1 MNKKEKYVFYLE
13 TFILTLSFIAV
24 ILVLSQMFG
33 RSINVSLEAKRLND
47 AVILS
52 GNTAE
57 VFKSCKD
64 KDDLDA
70 FLKEEFNLETEGEDR
85 VIYFNDDL
93 KADKNGDYKIVLKI
107 VKDDELKEAL
117 IKAYY
122 KGEEI
127 YDLEVASYKET
138 IND

>member
-70 FLKEEFNLETEGEDR
+70 FLKEEFNLEKDGEER
-85 VIYFNDDL
+85 IIRFNDEL
-93 KADKNGDYKIVLKI
+93 KADVNGDYKIVLKI
-107 VKDDELKEAL
+107 VKDEELKEAL

-127 YDLEVASYKET
+127 YDLDVASYKEAL
-138 IND
+138 ND